1 MDKWTCVDW
10 VTSNPTKRK
19 NQNEPNA
26 FRHPSIHHN
35 SFIPLS
41 IHPSNMSQ
49 NKQPA
54 TSIFILFYIMVQV
67 KLYASLPLSSLTP
80 FPSIGVEILAEDP
93 LLLSRFNHDAT
104 RLFGAIRTF
113 SEDSVGW
120 NDVTD
125 VSASSLGAIGEL
137 WKQSV
142 FSLIN
147 WETGFSSTH
156 KQHNS
161 ILPCGFRVS
170 FSSCL
175 KSRVTSESIKR
186 QGSTI

>member
-1 MDKWTCVDW
+1 MLFV
-10 VTSNPTKRK
+10 N
-19 NQNEPNA
+19 
-26 FRHPSIHHN
+26 HPSQ
-35 SFIPLS
+35 F
-41 IHPSNMSQ
+41 IHPSFHSPFQHVSKQTTSNVNLHSILHNGTSQ
-49 NKQPA
+49 
-54 TSIFILFYIMVQV
+54 TLRF
-67 KLYASLPLSSLTP
+67 PLSSLTP

-113 SEDSVGW
+113 SEESVGW